1 MLQFIVDTIG
11 LLIGGAI
18 AYWFIRRAKGRRAKI
33 GKFDTG
39 FRVISGHQRGLS
51 ADWRLGVGT
60 LSPGRVQ
67 LEGLTI
73 DLLEVDQSSRRPAKL
88 RETLVGADTTIFRV
102 RTDAAELEWSVLT
115 QLADQAIEL
124 VGASESARNA

>member
-1 MLQFIVDTIG
+1 M
-11 LLIGGAI
+11 
-18 AYWFIRRAKGRRAKI
+18 
-33 GKFDTG
+33 
-39 FRVISGHQRGLS
+39 S

-73 DLLEVDQSSRRPAKL
+73 DLLEVDPSSRRRAKL
-88 RETLVGADTTIFRV
+88 RETLAGADTTIFRV

-115 QLADQAIEL
+115 QLADRAIGL
-124 VGASESARNA
+124 VGATESARDA